1 MSRTPL
7 LILSAVFGL
16 LMASCD
22 IEGEDVAFFNNVNEL
37 VVIGKTTAD
46 LSFDRTRVPMI
57 VHLHRSETFGDVPS
71 ARLMLDWYRV
81 DEQGNK
87 VSLSETKRVYFDA
100 ISEGDYYARAF
111 IDLNKDSKLSRGEP
125 WNVWEDEYRDPKV
138 VRVREESRW
147 KLEFVFGERVGRL
160 PTL

>member
-1 MSRTPL
+1 MRRTPL
-7 LILSAVFGL
+7 LILSGIFGL
-16 LMASCD
+16 TMTSCD

-37 VVIGKTTAD
+37 VVVGKTTAD

-57 VHLHRSETFGDVPS
+57 VHLHRTETFVDVPS
-71 ARLMLDWYRV
+71 ARLMLNWYRV

-87 VSLSETKRVYFDA
+87 VGLSETKRVFFDA
-100 ISEGDYYARAF
+100 ISEGDYYALAF
-111 IDLNKDSKLSRGEP
+111 IDLNRDSRLSRGEP
-125 WNVWEDEYRDPKV
+125 WEVWEDEFRDPKV

-147 KLEFVFGERVGRL
+147 KLEFVFGERSGRL